1 MELQQ
6 LRYIAALSQERN
18 FLRAAK
24 RCNIT
29 QPTLSHQVKKLE
41 EELGAPLFERSSQ
54 GVRLTAAG
62 EKFIP
67 YAITTIDNL
76 EKALSELRG
85 GMKDISGEIAIGV
98 IPTITPYLIPDILIK
113 LKKEA
118 PRLSLKL
125 YEETTSL
132 LLESLKAGK
141 IDIGILS
148 LPIPDAGLVSRSLGK
163 EEFFLAVSK
172 KHTLSK
178 KKQITAKGIK
188 EEKLLILQ
196 EGHCFADQALEYC
209 DHLRKDTQ
217 VVFQGS
223 SLSSVLKLTSV
234 GEGLTLVPKMA
245 ASEKE
250 NPNLAFIPFAS
261 PKPSREIGIVWRITA
276 PLMPAHRFFIDVAA
290 TTFRYLNEK

>member
-6 LRYIAALSQERN
+6 LRYIVALSQERN

-24 RCNIT
+24 RAHIT
-29 QPTLSHQVKKLE
+29 QPTLSHQIKKLE
-41 EELGAPLFERSSQ
+41 QELGTPLFERSSH

-67 YAITTIDNL
+67 YAISTIDNL

-85 GMKDISGEIAIGV
+85 STKDISGKIALGA
-98 IPTITPYLIPDILIK
+98 IPTISPYLIPDIIIRLR
-113 LKKEA
+113 KEA
-118 PRLSLKL
+118 PRLSLTL

-132 LLESLKAGK
+132 LLDSIKAGK

-148 LPIPDAGLVSRSLGK
+148 LPITDPGLVCSSIGK

-172 KHTLSK
+172 KHALAK
-178 KKQITAKGIK
+178 KKQITASEIK
-188 EEKLLILQ
+188 KERLLILQ

-209 DHLRKDTQ
+209 RHRREDSQ
-217 VVFQGS
+217 VIFQGS
-223 SLSSVLKLTSV
+223 SLSSVLKLASI

-245 ASEKE
+245 VAVKE
-250 NPNLAFIPFAS
+250 NPSLAFVPFSS

-276 PLMPAHRFFIDVAA
+276 PLTPAHHFFIDIVANQ
-290 TTFRYLNEK
+290 FKKINEK